1 MSGARPI
8 TREQLPHRRA
18 SISLR
23 FDVNGLNYTATYSK
37 FADGRI
43 AEIFLASHK
52 SGSQADANCR
62 DAAVAAS
69 LALQFGC
76 PLDVLRNALLRDIR
90 GMAATPLGVVL
101 DLVAEQEDI
110 NAGAAQ

>member
-1 MSGARPI
+1 MTARM
-8 TREQLPHRRA
+8 RLSNRRA
-18 SISLR
+18 STSVNFEL
-23 FDVNGLNYTATYSK
+23 NGLLYTATYSK
-37 FADGRI
+37 FADGRLG
-43 AEIFLASHK
+43 ELFLASHK

-90 GMAATPLGVVL
+90 GMAATPLGAVL
-101 DLVAEQEDI
+101 DLVAEQEDV
-110 NAGAAQ
+110 NAGAVR